1 MNRDENFQNA
11 WFVDYT
17 NNISERL
24 SEIKTFAY
32 LVFDQLDTNSNGVIE
47 TEELLA
53 ALDSP
58 QLSEREKSFIMFLL
72 ANQDA
77 ISETVK
83 DSTIPNSISRIDI
96 EAYFTMIKSLL

>member
-1 MNRDENFQNA
+1 MTKYENNQNS
-11 WFVDYT
+11 WYVDYT
-17 NNISERL
+17 SNISERL

-32 LVFDQLDTNSNGVIE
+32 LVFDQLDTNNNGFIE

-58 QLSEREKSFIMFLL
+58 QLNEREKSFVMFLL

-77 ISETVK
+77 ISESVQE
-83 DSTIPNSISRIDI
+83 NSAVNAISRSDI
-96 EAYFTMIKSLL
+96 EAYFRLITALL